1 MDMMEV
7 AADAPWTDMFESES
21 NQVPGLAETLLGS
34 SNLTLAPLVAD
45 STSVRR
51 SQPIL
56 ITSSRY
62 GGKGHSNQLL
72 HESQT
77 SFLFDLRNL
86 LFQQFIT

>member
-7 AADAPWTDMFESES
+7 AGDDPWTDMFESER
-21 NQVPGLAETLLGS
+21 NQVPGLEETLLGS

-62 GGKGHSNQLL
+62 GGKGHSKQLL

-77 SFLFDLRNL
+77 SFLFYLRNL